1 MTNTFLY
8 NNIENPL
15 NNAGVIKEI
24 IDAYASPSFS
34 TALLKTNS
42 SSSSEVISDQS
53 EVDKLYSKL
62 FNTWKHS
69 ILTLKPEQIKTAI
82 ARGIYDKSIYKLYDL
97 LKRTPDATTLKDV
110 NKVFTKDYKDSE
122 LVKAISQYRW
132 DSNSTFTETMINA
145 SLVYAKKFPSPN
157 PEHELYINSANYDLH
172 KFANIFIDKC
182 TEMDLP
188 YHFKISEHNNCDN
201 KITIYS
207 DSKSLKKYIEVLSTI
222 EKEYPEII
230 KRCGEPPIISGQ
242 ITNWLGYGRAKV
254 SSTGKLEYLP
264 KRIRVIEKSL
274 DEELRN
280 WYKEN
285 KDQISIKDKNGK
297 AISLVQYL
305 SLQICR
311 DEIAKMIKCLPKSDF
326 EKQFNMENYG
336 YTEEVLTSQE
346 FRKKLYASITSKMT
360 KIIDEYSNG
369 RPLSTDITLSFANGK
384 THTISKTRIIDE
396 IKKSI
401 KTISSVDDSFEGKVK
416 ARIIENS
423 KQEGIDSS
431 NYCFNQKTKKPKST
445 NKKDI
450 VLTQLVN
457 IKKLASQYG
466 CQYPREPKE
475 NETIEQYSM
484 YLKLYCTKILKPVM
498 DSKNQGTSPVPQ
510 KEEPQQTKTSV
521 KAQKGYH
528 YTAMTPE
535 EISTSQAK
543 LGFGI
548 SDVKAEGPKENKAQV
563 KHSNNSAQYVY
574 IPMTDAEII
583 TARKKIGE
591 YIPPKQ
597 KIK

>member
-15 NNAGVIKEI
+15 NNDRVIKEI
-24 IDAYASPSFS
+24 IEAYASPSFS
-34 TALLKTNS
+34 NALLKTNS
-42 SSSSEVISDQS
+42 SSSEVISNQA
-53 EVDKLYSKL
+53 EVDKLYAKL

-97 LKRTPDATTLKDV
+97 LKKIPDATTMKDV

-132 DSNSTFTETMINA
+132 DSNSTFSETMINA
-145 SLVYAKKFPSPN
+145 RSVYAKKIPSLN

-207 DSKSLKKYIEVLSTI
+207 DSKSLRQYIDVLSKI

-230 KRCGEPPIISGQ
+230 KRCGEPPIISGH

-254 SSTGKLEYLP
+254 SNTGKLEYLP
-264 KRIRVIEKSL
+264 TRIRVLEKSL

-311 DEIAKMIKCLPKSDF
+311 DEVAKMIKCLPKSDF

-336 YTEEVLTSQE
+336 YTEEVLTSSQ
-346 FRKKLYASITSKMT
+346 FRKKLYTSITSKMT

-369 RPLSTDITLSFANGK
+369 RPLSTDITISFANGK

-401 KTISSVDDSFEGKVK
+401 KMVSSVDNSFTEKVK

-431 NYCFNQKTKKPKST
+431 NYCFNQKPTKPKST

-450 VLTQLVN
+450 VLTQLLN

-466 CQYPREPKE
+466 CQYPRELKE
-475 NETIEQYSM
+475 NETVEQYSM

-498 DSKNQGTSPVPQ
+498 DSKNQETSPVPQ
-510 KEEPQQTKTSV
+510 KEESKQTKSPE
-521 KAQKGYH
+521 KIQKGYK
-528 YTAMTPE
+528 YVAMTQE
-535 EISTSQAK
+535 EISSAQAK
-543 LGFGI
+543 LGFEI
-548 SDVKAEGPKENKAQV
+548 PDIKSEEPKENKEQNKA
-563 KHSNNSAQYVY
+563 SNNSVHYVY
-574 IPMTDAEII
+574 IPMTDEEI
-583 TARKKIGE
+583 AFSRQKIGE
-591 YIPPKQ
+591 YILPKQ
-597 KIK
+597 KTK